1 MMPTFDDI
9 HAAQWQPWQPVNL
22 LSDEPAETK
31 TPLPSISEHS
41 DEQFR
46 AELARLR
53 KQAEEKGFSE
63 GRAKGE
69 ETGRSLGYEAGLA
82 EGRET
87 GRAQAQAEA
96 HQAQLAVLQQAEQV
110 IQEFRS
116 GMESLES
123 LIPSRLVQ
131 LALSAVKQL
140 YGTQNIAD
148 NAALMDQIRLL
159 IKQDGLLHGSV
170 KLFVS
175 PLMHESVSEA
185 LGNVLS
191 KAGWILH
198 TDENMAPG
206 GCRVISDDAE
216 YDASFETRWK
226 ALCQCAQEEL
236 GS

>member
-1 MMPTFDDI
+1 MPTFDDM
-9 HAAQWQPWQPVNL
+9 HAAHWQPWQPVNL
-22 LSDEPAETK
+22 LSHEPAEAQ
-31 TPLPSISEHS
+31 TPLPAISEHS

-63 GRAKGE
+63 GRARGE
-69 ETGRSLGYEAGLA
+69 EAGRSQGFEAGLA
-82 EGRET
+82 EGREA

-110 IQEFRS
+110 IQEFRA
-116 GMESLES
+116 GMDSLES

-131 LALSAVKQL
+131 LALTAVKQL

-148 NAALMDQIRLL
+148 NAALLDQIRMLM
-159 IKQDGLLHGSV
+159 KQDGLLHGSV
-170 KLFVS
+170 KIFVS
-175 PLMHESVSEA
+175 PLMYESVSEA

-191 KAGWILH
+191 KSGWTLH
-198 TDENMAPG
+198 TDEEMAPG

-216 YDASFETRWK
+216 YDASFEARWK
-226 ALCQCAQEEL
+226 ALCQCAQEEVCL
-236 GS
+236 

>member
-1 MMPTFDDI
+1 MPTFDDM
-9 HAAQWQPWQPVNL
+9 HTAHWQPWQPVNL
-22 LSDEPAETK
+22 LSDQPAEAQ
-31 TPLPSISEHS
+31 TPLPAISEHS

-46 AELARLR
+46 VELARLR
-53 KQAEEKGFSE
+53 KQAEEKGFNE
-63 GRAKGE
+63 GRVRGE

-82 EGRET
+82 EGREE

-96 HQAQLAVLQQAEQV
+96 HQAQLAVLQQAEEV
-110 IQEFRS
+110 IREFRS
-116 GMESLES
+116 GVESLES

-148 NAALMDQIRLL
+148 NTALMDQIRLL

-191 KAGWILH
+191 KAGWTLH
-198 TDENMAPG
+198 IDEDMASG

-216 YDASFETRWK
+216 YDASIETRWK
-226 ALCQCAQEEL
+226 ALCQCTQEEL

>member
-1 MMPTFDDI
+1 MPTSDDM
-9 HAAQWQPWQPVNL
+9 HATHWQPWQPVNL
-22 LSDEPAETK
+22 LSNEPAESQT
-31 TPLPSISEHS
+31 TLPAISEQS

-63 GRAKGE
+63 GRARGE

-82 EGRET
+82 EGREA
-87 GRAQAQAEA
+87 GRAQAQAEV

-116 GMESLES
+116 GMENLES

-131 LALSAVKQL
+131 IALSAVKQL
-140 YGTQNIAD
+140 YGTQKIAD
-148 NAALMDQIRLL
+148 NAALLDQIRLL
-159 IKQDGLLHGSV
+159 IKQDNLLHGSV

-175 PLMHESVSEA
+175 PQMHESVSGA
-185 LGNVLS
+185 LGHVLS
-191 KAGWILH
+191 EAGWTLH
-198 TDENMAPG
+198 TDEDMAPG

-216 YDASFETRWK
+216 YDASLETRWK
-226 ALCQCAQEEL
+226 ALCHCAQEEL
-236 GS
+236 SS